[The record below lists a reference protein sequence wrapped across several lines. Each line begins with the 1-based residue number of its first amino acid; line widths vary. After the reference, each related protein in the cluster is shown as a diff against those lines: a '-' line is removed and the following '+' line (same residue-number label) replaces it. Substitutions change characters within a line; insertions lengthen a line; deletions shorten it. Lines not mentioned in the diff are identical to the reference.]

1 MDKWEYKFVPVPS
14 STSPAAQ
21 GIELMMNRWGEEGWE
36 LAGVVPQV
44 IGYVDGRVGRAKTE
58 TQITYIFKRR
68 KQ

>member
-1 MDKWEYKFVPVPS
+1 MEKWEYKFVPVPN

-36 LAGVVPQV
+36 LAGVVPQTT
-44 IGYVDGRVGRAKTE
+44 GDGARTE

-68 KQ
+68 KQG